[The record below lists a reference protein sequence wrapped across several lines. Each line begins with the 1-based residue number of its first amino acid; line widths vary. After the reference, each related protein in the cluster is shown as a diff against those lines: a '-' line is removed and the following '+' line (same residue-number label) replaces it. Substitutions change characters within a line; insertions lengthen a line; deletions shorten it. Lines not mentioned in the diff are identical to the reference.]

1 MIELEL
7 SLLSLLTTLANL
19 CYSLDDGAEIF
30 IDTFNQS
37 ILEHRLFD
45 NLIISIIG

>member
-19 CYSLDDGAEIF
+19 YYSLDVGAEIF

-37 ILEHRLFD
+37 ILEL
-45 NLIISIIG
+45 